1 MDEVGGTKTSVK
13 AVLALVLAVVSFLI
27 LPLAVFIEFGVLFL
41 GSIDLAFQA
50 SESFLE
56 SAFIVLVICL
66 FFVICLAPPIAA
78 FLLAGSARR
87 DIRAAAGALRGAGV
101 ALTALILTAVAMA
114 FWLLGQVYL
123 AALIAGF
130 G

>member
-1 MDEVGGTKTSVK
+1 MK

-56 SAFIVLVICL
+56 SALIVVVICL

-114 FWLLGQVYL
+114 LWLLGQAYL